1 MIVNA
6 PKSKIDSKADF
17 KKIMIKDGASFID
30 RGTDNSI
37 TVSDRNALKLV
48 AGKQADGTKITIN
61 SKGADITVVGNG
73 DIASV
78 NVKGKSDITVRG
90 KSDSAP
96 KIVNNA
102 VGASISIAMKTS
114 VILNKAADLFVQA
127 GAKIAS
133 LTVKAAS
140 DISVA
145 DGATVDAVNVSAD
158 KVNLKVDGTVAK
170 VAVNAK
176 ADVAISGS
184 TKSTI
189 EVTNNAAG
197 FNVQTFVKTDL
208 KLNADAKV
216 SLDKGAEGSSVK
228 AEKEG
233 VKPSVENKTSADVTI
248 KDSTGTDSTI
258 AAGKTDADAKPS
270 TGGSTTGESTTGGSG
285 SSSGGST
292 TPSTPSTPS
301 VTKATLKL
309 ESDVTDRS
317 YLKANDTLTAHV
329 ENAGSNKVT
338 YQWRKNSAPIAGATS
353 ENYTIKPE
361 DEGSRITV
369 TVVVTASDGQWRS
382 LTSEETDYIWEAV
395 HVRFKNSITVEHGTT
410 AADLKEF
417 LNDKYKEVSLGTA
430 ADSEIVSGTVVWDVT
445 DGYNGDIAGDYTATG
460 TAPFWQTDWDSC
472 FTIRFKH
479 VTIFFMQLVF
489 EVR

>member
-1 MIVNA
+1 MIVSNQKQLNKALRDDRVKTITIKTNKGVTLKIGDLVLDNKTLIVNA
-6 PKSKIDSKADF
+6 PKSKIDSQADF

-37 TVSDRNALKLV
+37 TVSDKNALKLV

-78 NVKGKSDITVRG
+78 NVKGQSDITVRG

-114 VILNKAADLFVQA
+114 VILNKAADLFV
-127 GAKIAS
+127 
-133 LTVKAAS
+133 KAAS

-158 KVNLKVDGTVAK
+158 KVNLKVDGTVTK
-170 VAVNAK
+170 VAVNTK

-184 TKSTI
+184 TKGTI
-189 EVTNNAAG
+189 EITNNAAG
-197 FNVQTFVKTDL
+197 SNVQTSVKTDL

-248 KDSTGTDSTI
+248 KDS
-258 AAGKTDADAKPS
+258 KPRMRA
-270 TGGSTTGESTTGGSG
+270 
-285 SSSGGST
+285 
-292 TPSTPSTPS
+292 
-301 VTKATLKL
+301 V
-309 ESDVTDRS
+309 V
-317 YLKANDTLTAHV
+317 
-329 ENAGSNKVT
+329 
-338 YQWRKNSAPIAGATS
+338 
-353 ENYTIKPE
+353 
-361 DEGSRITV
+361 SRL
-369 TVVVTASDGQWRS
+369 R
-382 LTSEETDYIWEAV
+382 L
-395 HVRFKNSITVEHGTT
+395 
-410 AADLKEF
+410 
-417 LNDKYKEVSLGTA
+417 
-430 ADSEIVSGTVVWDVT
+430 
-445 DGYNGDIAGDYTATG
+445 
-460 TAPFWQTDWDSC
+460 
-472 FTIRFKH
+472 
-479 VTIFFMQLVF
+479 
-489 EVR
+489 